1 MQQIEENTKKTF
13 KTEKKKKWK
22 RNSNLIGMKKNNEK
36 LWMVK
41 KNNEQEKL
49 TLKGDIKWSDY

>member
-1 MQQIEENTKKTF
+1 
-13 KTEKKKKWK
+13 
-22 RNSNLIGMKKNNEK
+22 MKKNNEK